1 MTAVWEVRRI
11 PQEQVTGDL
20 LLAIAR
26 KHRLVFDNPER
37 MVDYYRFMARDCLVL
52 ELLTEAGEK
61 AADVIIS
68 DITDG
73 EEATV
78 DLAIVSKHY
87 VPRMPDGTDN
97 PVPVY
102 DLTAAALT
110 PLFDRLIEARGLR
123 RLTACVPKSRNR
135 TFRAL
140 LACGFEREGFKRKA
154 IKLIGKD
161 PEGLIIMGKL
171 SKE

>member
-1 MTAVWEVRRI
+1 MTATWEIRRV

-20 LLAIAR
+20 LMSIAK
-26 KHRLVFDNPER
+26 KHRLVLDNPDR
-37 MVDYYRFMARDCLVL
+37 MVDYYRFMARDCIVL
-52 ELLTEAGEK
+52 ELLTDSGDK

-68 DITDG
+68 DIADG

-87 VPRMPDGTDN
+87 AKVMPDGSDN
-97 PVPVY
+97 PIPMY
-102 DLTAAALT
+102 DLTASALE

-140 LACGFEREGFKRKA
+140 LACGFEQEGLKRRA
-154 IKLIGKD
+154 IKLIGKE

-171 SKE
+171 AKG